1 MRQFYLDSAKHVAY
15 NDNVILRKSCKME
28 VFHMLLEFRF
38 QNYKSFREETSFS
51 MMAAPKQKGL
61 DYSLFNIKK
70 QGKDIK
76 GLCSSVIYGSNAA
89 GKTTVVGAMDTFR
102 SIVLRGNIRNSE
114 DISSPNHAASNLS
127 LVPNQMLTKP
137 EPVEFFI
144 DFVVDKFRIQYGVVM
159 DLGLFLDDKYERKI
173 LSEVLT
179 VNGNMIFERKH
190 LGSKSVSLKV
200 EPCKDVATLFS
211 KTAKADNAS
220 AVMIA
225 MEGLDCEELFLTGGF
240 KLIFSQSLVKMITD
254 WFTNQFIVVYRA
266 DAAHLERRFSNPKE
280 NSIYVSETLNNAIN
294 LFGVNANPV
303 GYTMDKDSEAK
314 LVSLIPT
321 GDNQSVALPAD
332 IYESY
337 GTIRFINLFPLVI
350 RALRTGATLVV
361 DEFDASIH
369 PIALMNILNLF
380 HNDEINIHHAQLIFN
395 THNPIFLN
403 ANLLRR
409 DEIKFVERD
418 SEDHTST
425 LFTLSDFGTAGENG
439 VRKNDD
445 YLKSYLANQYC
456 GISEVDLYS
465 VFEKLNYAVN
475 GLFRTKCSV

>member
-1 MRQFYLDSAKHVAY
+1 
-15 NDNVILRKSCKME
+15 ME
-28 VFHMLLEFRF
+28 VFHMLLDFHF
-38 QNYKSFREETSFS
+38 KNYKSFLEETCFS

-70 QGKDIK
+70 HGKDIK
-76 GLCSSVIYGSNAA
+76 GLCSSVIYGANAA

-102 SIVLRGNIRNSE
+102 SVVLRGHIRNSE
-114 DISSPNHAASNLS
+114 DLSSPNHAASNLS
-127 LVPNQMLTKP
+127 LIPNNSLTKA

-144 DFVVDKFRIQYGVVM
+144 DFIIDKFRIQYGIIM
-159 DLGLFLDDKYERKI
+159 DLGLFLDIKHQRKI
-173 LSEVLT
+173 LSETLSI
-179 VNGNMIFERKH
+179 NSNLIFERKH
-190 LGSKSVSLKV
+190 NVGTSPSLKV
-200 EPCKDVATLFS
+200 EPSKEVATLFS
-211 KTAKADNAS
+211 NTAKTDNAS

-225 MEGLDCEELFLTGGF
+225 LDGLDPEELFLTAGF

-266 DAAHLERRFSNPKE
+266 DAAHLERRFTTPME
-280 NSIYVSETLNNAIN
+280 NSVYVSETLNNAIG

-303 GYTMDKDSEAK
+303 GYTMDKDSESK
-314 LVSLIPT
+314 LISLVHT
-321 GDNQSVALPAD
+321 GDNQSFGLPAD
-332 IYESY
+332 VYESF

-369 PIALMNILNLF
+369 PVALMNILNLF
-380 HNDEINIHHAQLIFN
+380 HNDEINVKHAQLIFN

-403 ANLLRR
+403 SNLLRR

-418 SEDHTST
+418 ADDHTST
-425 LFTLSDFGTAGENG
+425 LFALSDFGTAGENG

-445 YLKSYLANQYC
+445 YLKSYLTNQYG
-456 GISEVDLYS
+456 GIADIDFSS
-465 VFEKLNYAVN
+465 VFEKINTPGNEV
-475 GLFRTKCSV
+475 

>member
-1 MRQFYLDSAKHVAY
+1 
-15 NDNVILRKSCKME
+15 
-28 VFHMLLEFRF
+28 MLLEFRF

-51 MMAAPKQKGL
+51 MMAAPKQNGL

-102 SIVLRGNIRNSE
+102 SVVLRGNIRNSE

-127 LVPNQMLTKP
+127 LVPNQMLTDP

-144 DFVVDKFRIQYGVVM
+144 DFVVDKFRVQYGVVM
-159 DLGLFLDDKYERKI
+159 DLGLFLDAKYERKI

-225 MEGLDCEELFLTGGF
+225 MEGLDREELFLTGGF
-240 KLIFSQSLVKMITD
+240 KLIFSQALVKMITD

-303 GYTMDKDSEAK
+303 GYTMDKDSESK
-314 LVSLIPT
+314 LVSLIHT
-321 GDNQSVALPAD
+321 GDDQAVALPAD

-350 RALRTGATLVV
+350 RALQTGATLVV

-425 LFTLSDFGTAGENG
+425 LFALSDFGTTGEKA
-439 VRKNDD
+439 VRKDGE
-445 YLKSYLANQYC
+445 YLKNYLANQYG
-456 GISEVDLYS
+456 GIADVDFS
-465 VFEKLNYAVN
+465 SIFEKLNDAGN
-475 GLFRTKCSV
+475 GV

>member
-1 MRQFYLDSAKHVAY
+1 
-15 NDNVILRKSCKME
+15 
-28 VFHMLLEFRF
+28 MLLEFRF

-70 QGKDIK
+70 HGKDIK

-159 DLGLFLDDKYERKI
+159 DLGLFLDAKYERKI

-225 MEGLDCEELFLTGGF
+225 MEGLDGEELFLTGGF
-240 KLIFSQSLVKMITD
+240 KLIFSQALVKMITD

-314 LVSLIPT
+314 LVSLIHT

-425 LFTLSDFGTAGENG
+425 LFALSDFGTAGENG

-445 YLKSYLANQYC
+445 YLKSYLANQYG
-456 GISEVDLYS
+456 GIADVDFSS
-465 VFEKLNYAVN
+465 VFEKLNDAGN
-475 GLFRTKCSV
+475 GV

>member
-1 MRQFYLDSAKHVAY
+1 
-15 NDNVILRKSCKME
+15 
-28 VFHMLLEFRF
+28 MLLEFRF

-70 QGKDIK
+70 HGKDIK

-137 EPVEFFI
+137 EPLEFFI

-159 DLGLFLDDKYERKI
+159 DLGLFLDAKYERKL
-173 LSEVLT
+173 LSETLT
-179 VNGNMIFERKH
+179 INGNRIFTREH
-190 LGSKSVSLKV
+190 PNATTAILNV
-200 EPCKDVATLFS
+200 EPSKDVATLFS

-225 MEGLDCEELFLTGGF
+225 MEGLDREELFLTGGF
-240 KLIFSQSLVKMITD
+240 KLIFSQALVKMITD

-314 LVSLIPT
+314 LVSLIHT

-425 LFTLSDFGTAGENG
+425 LFALSDFGTAGENG

-445 YLKSYLANQYC
+445 YLKSYLANQYG
-456 GISEVDLYS
+456 GIADVDFSS
-465 VFEKLNYAVN
+465 VFEKLNDAGN
-475 GLFRTKCSV
+475 GV

>member
-1 MRQFYLDSAKHVAY
+1 
-15 NDNVILRKSCKME
+15 
-28 VFHMLLEFRF
+28 MLLEFRF

-102 SIVLRGNIRNSE
+102 SVVLRGNIRNSE
-114 DISSPNHAASNLS
+114 DIGSPNHAASNLS

-137 EPVEFFI
+137 EPVEFYI
-144 DFVVDKFRIQYGVVM
+144 DFVIDKFRIQYGVLM
-159 DLGLFLDDKYERKI
+159 DLGLFLDTKHERKI

-179 VNGNMIFERKH
+179 INGNMIFERKH
-190 LGSKSVSLKV
+190 LGSNSASLKV

-225 MEGLDCEELFLTGGF
+225 MEGLDREELFLTAGF
-240 KLIFSQSLVKMITD
+240 KLIFSQALVKMITD

-280 NSIYVSETLNNAIN
+280 NSIYVSETLNSAIN

-303 GYTMDKDSEAK
+303 GYTMDKDSESK
-314 LVSLIPT
+314 LVSLIHT
-321 GDNQSVALPAD
+321 GNDQAVALPAD

-350 RALRTGATLVV
+350 RALQTGATLVV

-425 LFTLSDFGTAGENG
+425 LFALSDFGTAGENG

-445 YLKSYLANQYC
+445 YLKSYLANQYG
-456 GISEVDLYS
+456 GIADVDFS
-465 VFEKLNYAVN
+465 SIFEKLNDAGN
-475 GLFRTKCSV
+475 GV

>member
-1 MRQFYLDSAKHVAY
+1 MRQLYLDAAKHIAY

-28 VFHMLLEFRF
+28 DFHMLLEFRF
-38 QNYKSFREETSFS
+38 QNYKSFREENSFS

-70 QGKDIK
+70 HGKDIK

-127 LVPNQMLTKP
+127 LVPNQMLSKS

-144 DFVVDKFRIQYGVVM
+144 DFVVDKFRVQYGVVM
-159 DLGLFLDDKYERKI
+159 DLGLFLDTKHERKI

-240 KLIFSQSLVKMITD
+240 KLIFSQALVKMITD

-266 DAAHLERRFSNPKE
+266 DAARLERRFSNPKE
-280 NSIYVSETLNNAIN
+280 NSIYVSETLNHAIN

-314 LVSLIPT
+314 LVSLIHT

-409 DEIKFVERD
+409 DEIKFVERN

-425 LFTLSDFGTAGENG
+425 LFALSDFGTAGENG

-445 YLKSYLANQYC
+445 YLKSYLANQYG
-456 GISEVDLYS
+456 GIADVDFSS
-465 VFEKLNYAVN
+465 VFEKLNDAGN
-475 GLFRTKCSV
+475 GV

>member
-1 MRQFYLDSAKHVAY
+1 
-15 NDNVILRKSCKME
+15 
-28 VFHMLLEFRF
+28 MLLEFRF

-114 DISSPNHAASNLS
+114 DISSSNHAASNLS

-179 VNGNMIFERKH
+179 VNGNIIFERKH

-200 EPCKDVATLFS
+200 EPCKDIATLIS

-225 MEGLDCEELFLTGGF
+225 MEGLDGEELFLTGGF
-240 KLIFSQSLVKMITD
+240 KLIFSQALVKMITD

-314 LVSLIPT
+314 LVSLIHT
-321 GDNQSVALPAD
+321 GDNQSIALPAD

-369 PIALMNILNLF
+369 PIVLMNILNLF

-425 LFTLSDFGTAGENG
+425 LFALSDFGTAGENG

-445 YLKSYLANQYC
+445 YLKSYLANQYG
-456 GISEVDLYS
+456 GIAEVDFSS
-465 VFEKLNYAVN
+465 VFEKLNDAGN
-475 GLFRTKCSV
+475 GLFRTQCSV

>member
-1 MRQFYLDSAKHVAY
+1 
-15 NDNVILRKSCKME
+15 
-28 VFHMLLEFRF
+28 MLLEFRF
-38 QNYKSFREETSFS
+38 QNYKSFREETCFS

-70 QGKDIK
+70 HGKDIK

-114 DISSPNHAASNLS
+114 DISSPNHAAANLS

-159 DLGLFLDDKYERKI
+159 DLGLFLDAKYERKI

-225 MEGLDCEELFLTGGF
+225 MEGLDREELFLTGGF
-240 KLIFSQSLVKMITD
+240 KLIFSQALVKMITD

-303 GYTMDKDSEAK
+303 GYKTDKDSESK
-314 LVSLIPT
+314 LVSLIHT

-350 RALRTGATLVV
+350 RALRTSATLVV

-425 LFTLSDFGTAGENG
+425 LFALSDFGTAGENG

-445 YLKSYLANQYC
+445 YLKSYLANQYG
-456 GISEVDLYS
+456 GIADVDFSS
-465 VFEKLNYAVN
+465 VFEKLNDAGN
-475 GLFRTKCSV
+475 GV

>member
-1 MRQFYLDSAKHVAY
+1 MRQFYLDAAKHIAY
-15 NDNVILRKSCKME
+15 NDNVILKKFCKIE
-28 VFHMLLEFRF
+28 GFHMLLEFRF

-114 DISSPNHAASNLS
+114 DISSSNHAASNLS

-179 VNGNMIFERKH
+179 VNGNIIFERKH

-200 EPCKDVATLFS
+200 EPCKDIATLIS

-225 MEGLDCEELFLTGGF
+225 MEGLDGEELFLTGGF
-240 KLIFSQSLVKMITD
+240 KLIFSQALVKMITD

-266 DAAHLERRFSNPKE
+266 DAAHPERRFSNPKE

-303 GYTMDKDSEAK
+303 GYAMDKDSEAK
-314 LVSLIPT
+314 LVSLIHT
-321 GDNQSVALPAD
+321 GDNQSIALPAD

-425 LFTLSDFGTAGENG
+425 LFALSDFGTAGENG

-445 YLKSYLANQYC
+445 YLKSYLANQYG
-456 GISEVDLYS
+456 GIAEVDFSS
-465 VFEKLNYAVN
+465 VFEKLNDAGN
-475 GLFRTKCSV
+475 GLFRTQCSV

>member
-1 MRQFYLDSAKHVAY
+1 
-15 NDNVILRKSCKME
+15 
-28 VFHMLLEFRF
+28 MLLEFRF

-159 DLGLFLDDKYERKI
+159 DLGLFLDAKYERKI
-173 LSEVLT
+173 LSEALT
-179 VNGNMIFERKH
+179 VNGNRIFTREH
-190 LGSKSVSLKV
+190 PNATTAILNV
-200 EPCKDVATLFS
+200 EPSKDVATLFS

-225 MEGLDCEELFLTGGF
+225 MEGLDREELFLTGGF
-240 KLIFSQSLVKMITD
+240 KLIFSQALVKMITD

-314 LVSLIPT
+314 LVSLIHT

-425 LFTLSDFGTAGENG
+425 LFALSDFGTAGENG

-445 YLKSYLANQYC
+445 YLKSYLANQYG
-456 GISEVDLYS
+456 GIADVDFS
-465 VFEKLNYAVN
+465 SIFEKLNNAGN
-475 GLFRTKCSV
+475 GV

>member
-1 MRQFYLDSAKHVAY
+1 
-15 NDNVILRKSCKME
+15 
-28 VFHMLLEFRF
+28 MLLEFRF
-38 QNYKSFREETSFS
+38 QNYKSFREEASFS

-70 QGKDIK
+70 HGKDIK
-76 GLCSSVIYGSNAA
+76 GLCSSVIYGANAA
-89 GKTTVVGAMDTFR
+89 GKTTVVGAMDTLR
-102 SIVLRGNIRNSE
+102 SIVLRGHIRNSE
-114 DISSPNHAASNLS
+114 DVTSPNHAASNLS
-127 LVPNQMLTKP
+127 LVPNQMLVQP

-144 DFVVDKFRIQYGVVM
+144 DFVVDKFRIQYGIAM
-159 DLGLFLDDKYERKI
+159 DLGLFPDVTYERKI

-179 VNGNMIFERKH
+179 VNGNMIFERKQ
-190 LGSKSVSLKV
+190 LGSKSASLKV
-200 EPCKDVATLFS
+200 EPCKDVAALFS
-211 KTAKADNAS
+211 KAAKADNAS

-225 MEGLDCEELFLTGGF
+225 VESMDREELFLTGGF
-240 KLIFSQSLVKMITD
+240 KLVFAQALVKKITD

-266 DAAHLERRFSNPKE
+266 DAAHLERRFTNPKE
-280 NSIYVSETLNNAIN
+280 NSIYVSETLNNAIS

-303 GYTMDKDSEAK
+303 GYIMEKDSEAK
-314 LVSLIPT
+314 LVSLIHT
-321 GDNQSVALPAD
+321 GDNQPVALPAD

-337 GTIRFINLFPLVI
+337 GTLRFINLFPLVI

-369 PIALMNILNLF
+369 PSALMNILNLF
-380 HNDEINIHHAQLIFN
+380 HNDEININHAQLIFN

-403 ANLLRR
+403 SNLLRR

-425 LFTLSDFGTAGENG
+425 LFALSDFGTAGENG

-445 YLKSYLANQYC
+445 YLKSYLANQYG
-456 GISEVDLYS
+456 GIPDVDFSS
-465 VFEKLNYAVN
+465 VFERFNDATN
-475 GLFRTKCSV
+475 GV

>member
-1 MRQFYLDSAKHVAY
+1 MRQFYLDTAKHIAY
-15 NDNVILRKSCKME
+15 NSNVILKKSCKME

-127 LVPNQMLTKP
+127 LVPNQMLTEP

-144 DFVVDKFRIQYGVVM
+144 DFVVDKFRVQYGVVM
-159 DLGLFLDDKYERKI
+159 DLGLFLDAKYERKI

-225 MEGLDCEELFLTGGF
+225 MEGLDREELFLTGGF
-240 KLIFSQSLVKMITD
+240 KLIFSQALVKMITD

-303 GYTMDKDSEAK
+303 GYTMDKDSETK
-314 LVSLIPT
+314 LVSLIHT

-425 LFTLSDFGTAGENG
+425 LFALSDFGTAGENG

-445 YLKSYLANQYC
+445 YLKSYLANQYG
-456 GISEVDLYS
+456 GIAEVDFSS
-465 VFEKLNYAVN
+465 VFEKLNDAGN
-475 GLFRTKCSV
+475 GV

>member
-1 MRQFYLDSAKHVAY
+1 
-15 NDNVILRKSCKME
+15 
-28 VFHMLLEFRF
+28 MLLEFRF

-102 SIVLRGNIRNSE
+102 SVVLRGNIRNSE

-127 LVPNQMLTKP
+127 LVPNQMLTDP

-144 DFVVDKFRIQYGVVM
+144 DFVVDKFRVQYGVVM
-159 DLGLFLDDKYERKI
+159 DLGLFLDAKYERKI

-225 MEGLDCEELFLTGGF
+225 MEGLDREELFLTGGF
-240 KLIFSQSLVKMITD
+240 KLIFSQALVKMITD

-303 GYTMDKDSEAK
+303 GYTMDKDSESK
-314 LVSLIPT
+314 LVSLIHT
-321 GDNQSVALPAD
+321 GDDQAVALPAD

-350 RALRTGATLVV
+350 RALQTGATLVV

-425 LFTLSDFGTAGENG
+425 LFALSDFGTTGEKA
-439 VRKNDD
+439 VRKDGE
-445 YLKSYLANQYC
+445 YLKNYLANQYG
-456 GISEVDLYS
+456 GIADVDFS
-465 VFEKLNYAVN
+465 SIFEKLNDAGN
-475 GLFRTKCSV
+475 GV

>member
-1 MRQFYLDSAKHVAY
+1 
-15 NDNVILRKSCKME
+15 
-28 VFHMLLEFRF
+28 MLLEFRF

-70 QGKDIK
+70 HGKDIK
-76 GLCSSVIYGSNAA
+76 GLCSSVIYGANAA

-114 DISSPNHAASNLS
+114 DVTSPNHAASNLS
-127 LVPNQMLTKP
+127 LVPNQMLTQP

-144 DFVVDKFRIQYGVVM
+144 DFVIDKFRIQYGIVM
-159 DLGLFLDDKYERKI
+159 DLGLFLDTKYTRKI
-173 LSEVLT
+173 LSEVLI

-190 LGSKSVSLKV
+190 LGNNSASLKV
-200 EPCKDVATLFS
+200 EPSKDVATLFS
-211 KTAKADNAS
+211 KTAKTDNAS

-225 MEGLDCEELFLTGGF
+225 MEGLDREELFLTGGF
-240 KLIFSQSLVKMITD
+240 KLIFSQNLAKKITD
-254 WFTNQFIVVYRA
+254 WFANQFIVVYRA
-266 DAAHLERRFSNPKE
+266 DAAHLERRFANPKE
-280 NSIYVSETLNNAIN
+280 KSIYVSETLNNAIN

-303 GYTMDKDSEAK
+303 GYTMDKDSESK
-314 LVSLIPT
+314 LMSLIHT
-321 GDNQSVALPAD
+321 GSDQSVALPAD
-332 IYESY
+332 MYESF

-350 RALRTGATLVV
+350 RALQTGATLVV

-380 HNDEINIHHAQLIFN
+380 HNDEININHAQLIFN

-418 SEDHTST
+418 SANHTSS
-425 LFTLSDFGTAGENG
+425 LFALSDFGTAGESG

-445 YLKSYLANQYC
+445 YLKNYLANQYG
-456 GISEVDLYS
+456 GIADVDFSS
-465 VFEKLNYAVN
+465 VFEKLNNAGN
-475 GLFRTKCSV
+475 GV

>member
-1 MRQFYLDSAKHVAY
+1 
-15 NDNVILRKSCKME
+15 
-28 VFHMLLEFRF
+28 MLLEFRF

-114 DISSPNHAASNLS
+114 DISSSNHAASNLS

-179 VNGNMIFERKH
+179 VNGNIIFERKH

-200 EPCKDVATLFS
+200 EPCKDIATLIS

-225 MEGLDCEELFLTGGF
+225 MEGLDGEELFLTGGF
-240 KLIFSQSLVKMITD
+240 KLIFSQALVKMITD

-314 LVSLIPT
+314 LVSLIHT

-425 LFTLSDFGTAGENG
+425 LFALSDFGTAGENG

-445 YLKSYLANQYC
+445 YLKSYLANQYG
-456 GISEVDLYS
+456 GIAEVDFSS
-465 VFEKLNYAVN
+465 VFEKLNDAGN
-475 GLFRTKCSV
+475 GLFRTQCSV

>member
-1 MRQFYLDSAKHVAY
+1 
-15 NDNVILRKSCKME
+15 
-28 VFHMLLEFRF
+28 MLLEFRF

-61 DYSLFNIKK
+61 DYSLINIKK

-89 GKTTVVGAMDTFR
+89 GKTTVIGAMDTFR

-144 DFVVDKFRIQYGVVM
+144 DFVVDKYRIQYGVVM
-159 DLGLFLDDKYERKI
+159 DLGLFLDTKYERNI
-173 LSEVLT
+173 ISEVLT

-190 LGSKSVSLKV
+190 LGNKSVSLRV

-225 MEGLDCEELFLTGGF
+225 MEGLDREELFLTGGF
-240 KLIFSQSLVKMITD
+240 KLIFSQALVKMITD
-254 WFTNQFIVVYRA
+254 WFANQFIVVYRA

-280 NSIYVSETLNNAIN
+280 NSIYVSETLNHAIN

-303 GYTMDKDSEAK
+303 GYTMDRDSEAK
-314 LVSLIPT
+314 LVSLIHT

-332 IYESY
+332 IYESH

-350 RALRTGATLVV
+350 RALQTGATLVV

-425 LFTLSDFGTAGENG
+425 LFALSDFGTAGENG

-445 YLKSYLANQYC
+445 YLKSYLANQY
-456 GISEVDLYS
+456 GSIADVDFSS
-465 VFEKLNYAVN
+465 VFEKLNDAGN
-475 GLFRTKCSV
+475 GV

>member
-1 MRQFYLDSAKHVAY
+1 
-15 NDNVILRKSCKME
+15 
-28 VFHMLLEFRF
+28 MLLEFRF

-70 QGKDIK
+70 HGKDIK

-102 SIVLRGNIRNSE
+102 SIILRGNIRNSE
-114 DISSPNHAASNLS
+114 DINSPNHAASNLS
-127 LVPNQMLTKP
+127 LVPNQMLTEP

-144 DFVVDKFRIQYGVVM
+144 DFVVDKFRVQYGVVM
-159 DLGLFLDDKYERKI
+159 DLGLFLDAKYERKI

-225 MEGLDCEELFLTGGF
+225 MEGLDGEELFLTGGF
-240 KLIFSQSLVKMITD
+240 KLIFSQALVKMITD

-314 LVSLIPT
+314 LVSLIHT

-332 IYESY
+332 IYESF

-418 SEDHTST
+418 PEDHTST
-425 LFTLSDFGTAGENG
+425 LFALSDFGTAGENG
-439 VRKNDD
+439 VSKNDD
-445 YLKSYLANQYC
+445 YLKSYLANQYG
-456 GISEVDLYS
+456 GIADVDFS
-465 VFEKLNYAVN
+465 SFFEKLNDAGN
-475 GLFRTKCSV
+475 GV

>member
-1 MRQFYLDSAKHVAY
+1 
-15 NDNVILRKSCKME
+15 
-28 VFHMLLEFRF
+28 MLLEFRF

-102 SIVLRGNIRNSE
+102 SIILRGNIRNSE
-114 DISSPNHAASNLS
+114 DINSPNHAASNLS
-127 LVPNQMLTKP
+127 LVPNQMLTEP

-144 DFVVDKFRIQYGVVM
+144 DFVVDKFRIQYDVMM
-159 DLGLFLDDKYERKI
+159 DLGLFLDTKHERKI
-173 LSEVLT
+173 LSEILT

-190 LGSKSVSLKV
+190 LGSKSASLKV
-200 EPCKDVATLFS
+200 EPSKDVATLFS
-211 KTAKADNAS
+211 KTSKADNAS

-225 MEGLDCEELFLTGGF
+225 MEGLDREELFLTGGF
-240 KLIFSQSLVKMITD
+240 KLIFSQALVKMITD

-266 DAAHLERRFSNPKE
+266 DTAHLERRFSNPKE

-314 LVSLIPT
+314 LVSLIHT

-332 IYESY
+332 IYESF

-380 HNDEINIHHAQLIFN
+380 HNDEININHAQLIFN

-425 LFTLSDFGTAGENG
+425 LFALSDFGTAGENG

-445 YLKSYLANQYC
+445 YLKSYLANQYG
-456 GISEVDLYS
+456 GIADVDFSS
-465 VFEKLNYAVN
+465 VFEKLNDAGN
-475 GLFRTKCSV
+475 GV

>member
-1 MRQFYLDSAKHVAY
+1 
-15 NDNVILRKSCKME
+15 
-28 VFHMLLEFRF
+28 MLLEFRF

-51 MMAAPKQKGL
+51 MIAAPKQKGL

-70 QGKDIK
+70 HGKGIK

-89 GKTTVVGAMDTFR
+89 GKTTVIGAMDTFR

-127 LVPNQMLTKP
+127 LIPNQMLTEP

-159 DLGLFLDDKYERKI
+159 DLGLFLNDKYERKI
-173 LSEVLT
+173 LSETLT
-179 VNGNMIFERKH
+179 VNGNRIFTREH
-190 LGSKSVSLKV
+190 SNATNAILNV
-200 EPCKDVATLFS
+200 EPSKDVATLFS

-225 MEGLDCEELFLTGGF
+225 MEGLDREELFLTGGF
-240 KLIFSQSLVKMITD
+240 KLIFSQTLVKMIAD

-266 DAAHLERRFSNPKE
+266 DAAHLEHRFLNAKE
-280 NSIYVSETLNNAIN
+280 NSIYVSETLNHAVN

-303 GYTMDKDSEAK
+303 GYTMDKDSETK
-314 LVSLIPT
+314 LVSLIHT
-321 GDNQSVALPAD
+321 GDNQPVALLAD

-350 RALRTGATLVV
+350 RALRTGATLAV

-380 HNDEINIHHAQLIFN
+380 HNDEINIYHAQLIFN

-418 SEDHTST
+418 SEDHTSA
-425 LFTLSDFGTAGENG
+425 LFALSDFGTAGENG

-445 YLKSYLANQYC
+445 YLKSYLADQYG
-456 GISEVDLYS
+456 GIADVDFSS
-465 VFEKLNYAVN
+465 VFEKLNDAGN
-475 GLFRTKCSV
+475 GV

>member
-1 MRQFYLDSAKHVAY
+1 M
-15 NDNVILRKSCKME
+15 
-28 VFHMLLEFRF
+28 
-38 QNYKSFREETSFS
+38 
-51 MMAAPKQKGL
+51 
-61 DYSLFNIKK
+61 FNIKK

-114 DISSPNHAASNLS
+114 DISSSNHAASNLS

-179 VNGNMIFERKH
+179 VNGNIIFERKH

-200 EPCKDVATLFS
+200 EPCKDIATLIS

-225 MEGLDCEELFLTGGF
+225 MEGLDGEELFLTGGF
-240 KLIFSQSLVKMITD
+240 KLIFSQALVKMITD
-254 WFTNQFIVVYRA
+254 WFTNQFIVVHRA

-314 LVSLIPT
+314 LVSLIHT
-321 GDNQSVALPAD
+321 GDNQSIALPAD

-369 PIALMNILNLF
+369 PIVFMNILNLF

-425 LFTLSDFGTAGENG
+425 LFALSDFGTAGENG

-445 YLKSYLANQYC
+445 YLKSYLANQYG
-456 GISEVDLYS
+456 GIAEVDSSS
-465 VFEKLNYAVN
+465 VFEKLNDAGN
-475 GLFRTKCSV
+475 GLFRTQCSV